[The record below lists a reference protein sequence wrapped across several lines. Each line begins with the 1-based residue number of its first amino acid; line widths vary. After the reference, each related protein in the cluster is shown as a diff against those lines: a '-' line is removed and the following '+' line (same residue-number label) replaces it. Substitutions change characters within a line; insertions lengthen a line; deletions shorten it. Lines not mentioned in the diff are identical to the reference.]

1 MRTSVKLCFT
11 ALTAAFLLATAVAT
25 SSARNFSVSNQNIR
39 VTWARL
45 DFVGG
50 GRTIECNVTLEGSF
64 HSSTIAKV
72 ARTLIGAITRAKVK
86 RPCRGG
92 EAWTANG
99 LETHPRLGRLNNT
112 LPWHITYE
120 AFAGSLPAITDIF
133 LLLSRFR
140 FKIQTGLFGF
150 DCIGLYGNERDN
162 VTGRATIAGGA
173 ITSLAA
179 VAGRNIATLV
189 GQLGNAECPAIGN
202 LVGTSNSVTLLG
214 TTTRITV
221 TLI

>member
-1 MRTSVKLCFT
+1 MHRPMQLIVATLAAT
-11 ALTAAFLLATAVAT
+11 ALLATVVAT

-39 VTWARL
+39 VTWNRL

-50 GRTIECNVTLEGSF
+50 GRTIECNLTLEGSF
-64 HSSTIAKV
+64 HSRTIAKV
-72 ARTLIGAITRAKVK
+72 ARTLIGAITKAKYH

-99 LETHPRLGRLNNT
+99 LETHPRLGRLANT

-120 AFAGSLPAITDIF
+120 AFAGRLPAITEIL
-133 LLLSRFR
+133 LLLSRFKL
-140 FKIQTGLFGF
+140 KIQTGLFGF

-162 VTGRATIAGGA
+162 ITGRAAVAGGA
-173 ITSLAA
+173 ITSLAL
-179 VAGRNIATLV
+179 VAGRNTATLA
-189 GQLGNAECPAIGN
+189 GQLGNAECPPTTN
-202 LVGTSNSVTLLG
+202 FVGTSNSVTLLG